1 MTRRTIEDQQYPRL
15 QSVARLH
22 NGTKSGGPVPHG
34 DIITPTVC
42 AGPKLKRGSAGREL
56 IQNILWQGTCS
67 SCFWQQHLWKMWL
80 HCRIRTDATEKS
92 AAEDGPT
99 RPTGDSRQI
108 RRCPHA
114 CIYYPPFVSVV
125 TGTHGGLVHVDDNMI
140 EVSETT
146 TKQPL
151 SPAQKYQNLVS
162 VITIR
167 SIRNSRF
174 MLP

>member
-1 MTRRTIEDQQYPRL
+1 M
-15 QSVARLH
+15 ARLH
-22 NGTKSGGPVPHG
+22 NGTKSGGPVFHG
-34 DIITPTVC
+34 DIINPTVR
-42 AGPKLKRGSAGREL
+42 AVPKLKRGSAGREL
-56 IQNILWQGTCS
+56 IQDILWQLCS

-151 SPAQKYQNLVS
+151 SPAQKYQNLVC
-162 VITIR
+162 VVTIR
-167 SIRNSRF
+167 SKRNSRF

>member
-22 NGTKSGGPVPHG
+22 NGTKSGGPVFHG
-34 DIITPTVC
+34 DIINPTVR
-42 AGPKLKRGSAGREL
+42 AVPKLKRSSARREL
-56 IQNILWQGTCS
+56 IQDVLWQLCS

-99 RPTGDSRQI
+99 RPTRNSRQI

-162 VITIR
+162 VVTIS
-167 SIRNSRF
+167 SIRNSRS